1 MNKSFLTIA
10 LAGLTIIASVTAI
23 MAQDRW
29 VQGANGQVNGFTLYG
44 GHENGQNLFLCAG
57 LKNGTYH
64 PGKIVGSN
72 CNFGFGGKEV
82 LARSYYTLQ
91 VSQQSLKRYSWHK
104 SSYGN
109 VPSKA
114 GLVPIQ
120 AGKEGNRI
128 LYVCRAAYQNGV
140 HPGKIVGQNCNIG
153 WGGQEIR
160 VPQYEVLMFRTNQGK
175 VIHNKSGFLHKHAV
189 SVILAGMLF
198 PDLFKR
204 QNSKP

>member
-91 VSQQSLKRYSWHK
+91 VS
-104 SSYGN
+104 
-109 VPSKA
+109 
-114 GLVPIQ
+114 
-120 AGKEGNRI
+120 
-128 LYVCRAAYQNGV
+128 
-140 HPGKIVGQNCNIG
+140 
-153 WGGQEIR
+153 
-160 VPQYEVLMFRTNQGK
+160 
-175 VIHNKSGFLHKHAV
+175 
-189 SVILAGMLF
+189 
-198 PDLFKR
+198 
-204 QNSKP
+204 